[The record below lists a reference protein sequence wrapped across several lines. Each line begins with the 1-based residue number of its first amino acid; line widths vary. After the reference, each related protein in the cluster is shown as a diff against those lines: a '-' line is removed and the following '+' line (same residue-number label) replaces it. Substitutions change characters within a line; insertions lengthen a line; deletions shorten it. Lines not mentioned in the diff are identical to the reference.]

1 MDENDINNQNDEII
15 LKEQLDI
22 NLNDLFTID
31 FKNLKIFL
39 TTILKNQNKI
49 SQKMNIIEST
59 ISDKDKKNDKYF
71 SLLNKK
77 IKVIENNY
85 ELNSDK
91 LNSLQ
96 KGLEDQIKKEEEE
109 RKEFEEKK
117 DFEDKKEAQKEENE
131 KIDFEKNREEPE
143 YIITNSNLEIISNK
157 KDEITST
164 ESLNNTKQNIEKEI
178 LQEKETEKEK
188 EPEKITEIKN
198 EIKNGDD
205 LNKE

>member
-1 MDENDINNQNDEII
+1 MDETETKNSNDEII
-15 LKEQLDI
+15 LKEELDI
-22 NLNDLFTID
+22 NINDLFTID

-109 RKEFEEKK
+109 RKEE
-117 DFEDKKEAQKEENE
+117 
-131 KIDFEKNREEPE
+131 R
-143 YIITNSNLEIISNK
+143 
-157 KDEITST
+157 
-164 ESLNNTKQNIEKEI
+164 
-178 LQEKETEKEK
+178 
-188 EPEKITEIKN
+188 
-198 EIKNGDD
+198 
-205 LNKE
+205 